1 MADETLRYI
10 KFDYESHLEA
20 LIQRIRARYPSVWND
35 FSTGSFGRLI
45 LDTIAWS
52 TASTAFTIN
61 RAAAENFLPTMTLR
75 ESAIRVGSLVRY
87 KLRGPA
93 PASVPCDATLFSA
106 AAADVLISKGI
117 PLRTADNTLPFEVD
131 KDYTILAGATTP
143 LRTVVSFD
151 PQSSGPGVL
160 QTLVQTYAGETFVD
174 ILDTSIAL
182 NQYVSI
188 GQVFRQTSPTG
199 AEYRI
204 QGVEPAP
211 NSSNPNRLS
220 LDQPWAGSSGTITAE
235 VIDRTITVIQGQ
247 TITEQFLTPSQQAP
261 DYVIKLGRA
270 PVIDNSLVVTLNG
283 DVWEQVDSLLFYR
296 GTDFVYEATTLPSGS
311 TTIQFG
317 NGKFGAMPPTEA
329 TLEIAYRI
337 GGGAAGNIAA
347 GAINTTIVGLIPS
360 LSNPINI
367 TLINGQSGF
376 GGLDAETLDEARTNI
391 PAFARTNDRAV
402 SRSDYEALASN
413 FSDPRYGQV
422 RYARAA
428 TRDENDFLERNIM
441 VISAWTTGSNGSLTP
456 VAGSL
461 KAALLDYLQSK
472 AVGTDYVV
480 LADGRTRPIPVS
492 LRFKVLAGADVDDT
506 TDSVLAAI
514 QDLVTQLRPGLP
526 LIFSNFI
533 RAIDEIPD
541 VDTVNIATPNAD
553 LYPSGSDELFTPPD
567 ASYEYELALQS
578 SSTEENRYSAT
589 LPVFPLTPWAF
600 QLFMGGIKLEVLPGA
615 TPGFAKISGGGLSTS
630 LESFVDLLS
639 GGVSLVVEGVP
650 DALTMKL
657 NTAVGYARERLISIY
672 VGYRADGDSQLK
684 RRQIRAALKTW
695 VNGFAPG
702 ASLFASRQ
710 ENVPASES
718 NVTAVVMA
726 VAGVVEVTRVSFDT
740 ASNPAVRLDLNQT
753 EIPLFNNIYL
763 NNLSD

>member
-10 KFDYESHLEA
+10 KMDYDSHLESI
-20 LIQRIRARYPSVWND
+20 IQRIRARYPNVWND

-45 LDTIAWS
+45 LDVIAWS
-52 TASTAFTIN
+52 TSSTAYLIN

-93 PASVPCDATLFSA
+93 PASVPCEATLFSA
-106 AAADVLISKGI
+106 AAADVLISRGT
-117 PLRTADNTLPFEVD
+117 PLRTADNSLPFEVD
-131 KDYTILAGATTP
+131 RDYTILAGSTTP
-143 LRTVVSFD
+143 LRTIVKFD

-160 QTLVQTYAGETFVD
+160 QTLVQVYAGERYADV
-174 ILDTSIAL
+174 LDTSISL

-188 GQVFRQTSPTG
+188 GQIFRRLNPAG
-199 AEYRI
+199 EEYRI
-204 QGVEPAP
+204 QGIELAP
-211 NSSNPNRLS
+211 NSSNPSRLS
-220 LDQPWAGSSGTITAE
+220 LDRPWTGESGAIAAE

-247 TITEQFLTPSQQAP
+247 TITEQFVTPSQRIS
-261 DYVIKLGRA
+261 DYTIKLSRA
-270 PVIDNSLVVTLNG
+270 PVIDNSLSVTING
-283 DVWEQVDSLLFYR
+283 EVWTQIDSLLFAQ
-296 GTDFVYEATTLPSGS
+296 GSDTVYEATTLPSGS

-317 NGKFGAMPPTEA
+317 NGKFGSTPPTEA
-329 TLEIAYRI
+329 TLEISYRI
-337 GGGAAGNIAA
+337 GGGSTGNIAA

-367 TLINGQSGF
+367 TLTNSQSGF
-376 GGLDAETLDEARTNI
+376 GGLDAETLDEARSNI

-422 RYARAA
+422 RYARAS

-441 VISAWTTGSNGSLTP
+441 VISAWTTGTNGSLTP
-456 VAGSL
+456 VTGAL
-461 KAALLDYLQSK
+461 KSALLDYLQSK

-480 LADGRTRPIPVS
+480 LADGKTRPIPVS
-492 LRFKVLAGADVDDT
+492 LRFKVLPGADVDDT

-514 QDLVTQLRPGLP
+514 RNLVTQLRPGSP

-541 VDTVNIATPNAD
+541 VDTVNVATPSSD

-567 ASYEYELALQS
+567 ESYAYELALQS

-589 LPVFPLTPWAF
+589 MPVFPLTPWAF
-600 QLFMGGIKLEVLPGA
+600 QLFMGGVKLEVLPGL
-615 TPGFAKISGGGLSTS
+615 TPGFAKVSGGNLSTS
-630 LESFVDLLS
+630 LESTVDLLS
-639 GGVSLVVEGVP
+639 GSVSLVVNGVP
-650 DALTMKL
+650 DPLTMKL
-657 NTAVGYARERLISIY
+657 NTAVGYARERQISIY

-710 ENVPASES
+710 ENVPASAS
-718 NVTAVVMA
+718 NVTDVVLAVS
-726 VAGVVEVTRVSFDT
+726 GVVEVTRVSFET

-753 EIPLFNNIYL
+753 EIPLFSNVYL
-763 NNLSD
+763 NNLSE